1 MSLHTLQ
8 KETHV
13 DLALT
18 VIKFSVK
25 RQIVSIQLEQWLG

>member
-13 DLALT
+13 DLALI

-25 RQIVSIQLEQWLG
+25 RPIVSIQLEQRQG